1 MKAIPHLIEA
11 RRCGMTE
18 SEAIRDIAS
27 CSLRILKPD
36 VLKVED
42 APKHHFG
49 A

>member
-11 RRCGMTE
+11 RRLGLTE
-18 SEAIRDIAS
+18 SEAIGDIAS
-27 CSLRILKPD
+27 CSHRILKSD